1 MQFIMVLWIT
11 GILVA
16 ALVHWTARSQLNI
29 SYNQKR
35 LARII
40 RFWCQR
46 ERFALVMILF
56 HQSLTVTDIHL
67 ALK

>member
-16 ALVHWTARSQLNI
+16 ATARSQLNI

-35 LARII
+35 LVRII